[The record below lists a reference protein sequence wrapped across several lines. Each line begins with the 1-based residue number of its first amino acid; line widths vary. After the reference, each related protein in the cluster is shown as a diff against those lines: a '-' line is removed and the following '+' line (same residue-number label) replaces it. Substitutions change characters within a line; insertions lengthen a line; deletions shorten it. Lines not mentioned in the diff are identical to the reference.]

1 MKKQIALVLALALV
15 LSVTACTAP
24 EIEEAAPNAM
34 IPMVMV
40 DGVIY
45 MTTGYEST
53 ATERRDGF
61 DGEISSTV
69 GGHEQPTENDQSNFG
84 TGFGYQYGQTEGTLE
99 LYINGK
105 WWIYGTQEAR
115 DRMFYP
121 ERYRVIDE
129 PPAFALIYGETRIN
143 PRTGSFSWNFTQD
156 DGTELALCGD
166 GLHPLTEQALSPCV
180 ALTQDAP
187 LEIWLHWDIMPDL
200 VEVRCWEE
208 ASWEQLEAEP
218 KEAYRLM
225 EGNETGDCFLLRPK
239 NGNYIYEVVATWQ
252 NAPNFGGTVYYSFHT
267 EK

>member
-105 WWIYGTQEAR
+105 WWIYGTHEAR

-121 ERYRVIDE
+121 ER
-129 PPAFALIYGETRIN
+129 
-143 PRTGSFSWNFTQD
+143 
-156 DGTELALCGD
+156 
-166 GLHPLTEQALSPCV
+166 
-180 ALTQDAP
+180 
-187 LEIWLHWDIMPDL
+187 
-200 VEVRCWEE
+200 
-208 ASWEQLEAEP
+208 
-218 KEAYRLM
+218 
-225 EGNETGDCFLLRPK
+225 
-239 NGNYIYEVVATWQ
+239 
-252 NAPNFGGTVYYSFHT
+252 
-267 EK
+267 